1 VLLKNKAP
9 AGSSKPLLP
18 LDKSSLKKLCVLGP
32 LSHSAEHMMGNYYG
46 NFDAK
51 LAATPLQ
58 GIQEEL
64 GEWRAAVQTCAL
76 RPQLHAPCTW
86 CLLYV
91 LTKLILC
98 ASQSMGLY
106 DVLLTQMFLAGCWVT
121 CCSWLWG
128 EGGACPRHGSDG
140 TDPL

>member
-32 LSHSAEHMMGNYYG
+32 LAHSAEHMMGNYYG

-64 GEWRAAVQTCAL
+64 GKRRAVTARLCGCSCAN
-76 RPQLHAPCTW
+76 HAFCD
-86 CLLYV
+86 CCV
-91 LTKLILC
+91 L
-98 ASQSMGLY
+98 
-106 DVLLTQMFLAGCWVT
+106 
-121 CCSWLWG
+121 
-128 EGGACPRHGSDG
+128 
-140 TDPL
+140 